1 MEKESIGAR
10 LKHAWNAFMNR
21 DPTISYPSGIGPSS
35 SYRPD
40 QPRFHR
46 GNERSIVTA
55 IYNRIAVDVAS
66 IDIYHCRLDEQGRFA
81 EYINSGLNNCLRME
95 ANIDQSGR
103 ALIQDIVMSMLDEG
117 CVAVVPVETDID
129 ATETESYKILQ
140 LRTAQIVEWFPEH
153 VRLRMYNERSGRR
166 EDVVLPK
173 KMVAIIENPFYAIMN
188 EPNSMMQRL
197 IHKLALL
204 DVADDNT
211 ASGKMDMIIQLPYV
225 IKTEGRK
232 NQAEER
238 RKDIEMQ
245 LTGSKYGIAYIDGTE
260 KITQLN
266 RPVENNLLTQIEYLT
281 KQVQSQLGITDEILS
296 STANEQTMLN
306 YNNRTIE
313 PIVSAIVNEFNRRFL
328 TKTARTQRQTISFR
342 RDPFRLVPVNN
353 LADIADKFTRNE
365 IMSSNEFRS
374 IVGLMPS
381 KDPKA
386 DQLRNSN
393 LNHPDEKVES
403 QPNTSSSTETNANNA
418 QTAEITPLEGIMG
431 TKISDLT

>member
-1 MEKESIGAR
+1 
-10 LKHAWNAFMNR
+10 
-21 DPTISYPSGIGPSS
+21 
-35 SYRPD
+35 
-40 QPRFHR
+40 
-46 GNERSIVTA
+46 
-55 IYNRIAVDVAS
+55 
-66 IDIYHCRLDEQGRFA
+66 
-81 EYINSGLNNCLRME
+81 
-95 ANIDQSGR
+95 
-103 ALIQDIVMSMLDEG
+103 
-117 CVAVVPVETDID
+117 
-129 ATETESYKILQ
+129 
-140 LRTAQIVEWFPEH
+140 
-153 VRLRMYNERSGRR
+153 
-166 EDVVLPK
+166 
-173 KMVAIIENPFYAIMN
+173 
-188 EPNSMMQRL
+188 
-197 IHKLALL
+197 
-204 DVADDNT
+204 
-211 ASGKMDMIIQLPYV
+211 MIIQLPYV

-313 PIVSAIVNEFNRRFL
+313 PIVSAITNEFNRRFL

-393 LNHPDEKVES
+393 LNHPDENAES
-403 QPNTSSSTETNANNA
+403 QANTSTTETSANND
-418 QTAEITPLEGIMG
+418 QTVETTPLEGIMG
-431 TKISDLT
+431 TKISDLI

>member
-1 MEKESIGAR
+1 M
-10 LKHAWNAFMNR
+10 
-21 DPTISYPSGIGPSS
+21 
-35 SYRPD
+35 
-40 QPRFHR
+40 
-46 GNERSIVTA
+46 
-55 IYNRIAVDVAS
+55 AS

-140 LRTAQIVEWFPEH
+140 LRTAQILEWFPEH

-296 STANEQTMLN
+296 STADEQTMLN

-313 PIVSAIVNEFNRRFL
+313 PIVSAITNEFNRRFL

-386 DQLRNSN
+386 HHLRNSN
-393 LNHPDEKVES
+393 LNHPDENAES
-403 QPNTSSSTETNANNA
+403 QTNTSTTETSANND
-418 QTAEITPLEGIMG
+418 QTVETTPLEGIMG
-431 TKISDLT
+431 TKISDLI

>member
-95 ANIDQSGR
+95 ANVDQSGR

-140 LRTAQIVEWFPEH
+140 LRTAQILEWFPEH
-153 VRLRMYNERSGRR
+153 VRLRMYNERTGRR
-166 EDVVLPK
+166 EDIVLPK

-313 PIVSAIVNEFNRRFL
+313 PIVSAITNEFNRRFL
-328 TKTARTQRQTISFR
+328 TKTAR

-381 KDPKA
+381 TDPKA

-393 LNHPDEKVES
+393 LNHPDENAES
-403 QPNTSSSTETNANNA
+403 QTNTSTTETSANND
-418 QTAEITPLEGIMG
+418 QTVETTPLEGIMG
-431 TKISDLT
+431 TKISDLI

>member
-21 DPTISYPSGIGPSS
+21 DLTISYPSGIGPSS

-117 CVAVVPVETDID
+117 CVAVVPAETDID

-140 LRTAQIVEWFPEH
+140 LRTAQILEWFPEH
-153 VRLRMYNERSGRR
+153 VRLRMYNDRTGRR

-313 PIVSAIVNEFNRRFL
+313 PIVSAITNEFNRRFL

-393 LNHPDEKVES
+393 LNHPDENAES
-403 QPNTSSSTETNANNA
+403 QATTSTTETSANNT
-418 QTAEITPLEGIMG
+418 QTVETTPLDDIMG

>member
-21 DPTISYPSGIGPSS
+21 DPTVSYPLGIGPSS

-66 IDIYHCRLDEQGRFA
+66 IDIYHCRLDSQGRFS
-81 EYINSGLNNCLRME
+81 EYINSGLNNCLRIE
-95 ANIDQSGR
+95 ANVDQSGR
-103 ALIQDIVMSMLDEG
+103 ALMQDIVMSMLDEG

-129 ATETESYKILQ
+129 ATETDSYKILQ
-140 LRTAQIVEWFPEH
+140 LRTAQILEWFPNH
-153 VRLRMYNERSGRR
+153 VRLRMYNEQSGQR
-166 EDVVLPK
+166 EELVLPK

-204 DVADDNT
+204 DVSDDKV
-211 ASGKMDMIIQLPYV
+211 ASGKLDMIIQLPYV

-232 NQAEER
+232 LQAEER
-238 RKDIEMQ
+238 RKEVEMQ

-266 RPVENNLLTQIEYLT
+266 RSIENNLLTQIEYLT
-281 KQVQSQLGITDEILS
+281 KQVQSQLGITEDILNGN
-296 STANEQTMLN
+296 ANEQTMLN

-313 PIVSAIVNEFNRRFL
+313 PIISAIANEFNRRFL

-374 IVGLMPS
+374 IVGLTPS

-386 DQLRNSN
+386 DELRNSN
-393 LNHPDEKVES
+393 LNHPDENAES
-403 QPNTSSSTETNANNA
+403 QATNIPSTEVDTNNANI
-418 QTAEITPLEGIMG
+418 AETTPLEDIMS
-431 TKISDLT
+431 TRISDLR